1 MASVRMTGELG
12 QQIYRNAIDAF
23 NVSNPYPEPD
33 TEFQQVVKTA
43 VENSPMQIFLREMRQ
58 IGIERGIDQGTDV
71 TRRYHNTVLPRPSG
85 DDVVSCELHAVC
97 HMDSGAAYDGSVD
110 VKLITPITDYLDGG
124 RNNHYGRIDMW
135 IDQLDPEHIPT
146 ITDLFNKLI
155 VARKTRS
162 DNEGR
167 YRRSIKDLLKQ
178 CTTLKQLLEV
188 WPAAENLVPSNK
200 IQQMHTKVTRV
211 QRAKQIKEEVSFD
224 ATAANQ
230 VILTAK
236 MLGG

>member
-12 QQIYRNAIDAF
+12 QRIYENAMTAF
-23 NVSNPYPEPD
+23 RVSNPYPEPS
-33 TEFQQVVKTA
+33 TAFQQIVKTA
-43 VENSPMQIFLREMRQ
+43 VVNAPLQKFLREMRQ
-58 IGIERGIDQGTDV
+58 IGLERGLDKESHIG
-71 TRRYHNTVLPRPSG
+71 RRHASSVLPRIRH
-85 DDVVSCELHAVC
+85 DDITSVSLHGAC
-97 HMDSGAAYDGSVD
+97 HTDSGAAYDANVD
-110 VKLITPITDYLDGG
+110 VSLITPITDYLDGG

-146 ITDLFNKLI
+146 ITDLFHKL
-155 VARKTRS
+155 VAARKTRS
-162 DNEGR
+162 DNEDR

-188 WPAAENLVPSNK
+188 WPAAENLVPANK
-200 IQQMHTKVTRV
+200 IQQLHTKVTRV
-211 QRAKQIKEEVSFD
+211 QRAKQIKEEVNFD

>member
-12 QQIYRNAIDAF
+12 DQIYRNAMDAF
-23 NVSNPYPEPD
+23 HVSNPHPEPN
-33 TEFQQVVKTA
+33 TEFQQLVKTA
-43 VENSPMQIFLREMRQ
+43 VVNSPTQIFLREMRQ
-58 IGIERGIDQGTDV
+58 IGIERGLDKKSHID
-71 TRRYHNTVLPRPSG
+71 RRHAGSVLPIIRR
-85 DDVVSCELHAVC
+85 DDITSVALHGAC
-97 HMDSGAAYDGSVD
+97 HTNSGAAYDANID
-110 VKLITPITDYLDGG
+110 VGLITPITDYLNGG
-124 RNNHYGRIDMW
+124 PYGYIDVY
-135 IDQLDPEHIPT
+135 IDQLEPVHIPI
-146 ITDLFNKLI
+146 ITELFHKL
-155 VARKTRS
+155 VAARKTRS
-162 DNEGR
+162 DNEDK
-167 YRRSIKDLLKQ
+167 YRVSIRSLLKQ

-188 WPAAENLVPSNK
+188 WPAAENLVPASK